1 VENGARALEELAAR
15 EFDLVIT
22 DLCMPEVDGMAVLRR
37 AREVQPDTEVLVIT
51 GFATVASAVEA
62 MREGAYSY
70 LPKPYRFDELQV
82 LVAKGLEKRAMR
94 REIAALKRQV
104 AERDF
109 PHLIGQGPKIL
120 ALKESIAQVAAV
132 DTNVLILGET
142 GTGKELVARSI
153 HALSP
158 RKAARFLAVNCAS
171 FSEELLVSELFG
183 HEKGAFTG
191 AKSTKK
197 GLMEAADGGTFFLDE
212 IGDMPMP
219 MQVKLLRV
227 LEEKVLMRLGSTEE
241 IPVDIRIVAATNKD
255 LKKEVAAGTFRQD
268 LYYRLNVITLQ
279 IPPLSERK
287 EDSPLLTL
295 HFLHKHAGR
304 LGREVREIG
313 DEVMALLGR
322 HEFPGN
328 VRELENIVER
338 AVALCDGGVVQVRH
352 LPPDLQMGLT
362 IVRPPEREAVSL
374 EENEKRHIAWV
385 LDAAGG
391 NRTKTAEILGIDR
404 VSLWRKVKKFGLG
417 E

>member
-1 VENGARALEELAAR
+1 
-15 EFDLVIT
+15 
-22 DLCMPEVDGMAVLRR
+22 
-37 AREVQPDTEVLVIT
+37 
-51 GFATVASAVEA
+51 
-62 MREGAYSY
+62 
-70 LPKPYRFDELQV
+70 
-82 LVAKGLEKRAMR
+82 
-94 REIAALKRQV
+94 
-104 AERDF
+104 
-109 PHLIGQGPKIL
+109 
-120 ALKESIAQVAAV
+120 
-132 DTNVLILGET
+132 
-142 GTGKELVARSI
+142 
-153 HALSP
+153 
-158 RKAARFLAVNCAS
+158 
-171 FSEELLVSELFG
+171 
-183 HEKGAFTG
+183 
-191 AKSTKK
+191 
-197 GLMEAADGGTFFLDE
+197 
-212 IGDMPMP
+212 

-287 EDSPLLTL
+287 EDIPLLTL